1 MTLLAMLLLSIVPRD
16 DTVRESVDLIELNH
30 TFNENGDP
38 NLCQLIYYHWHRDR
52 YEVIAWR
59 MLKSP
64 LMVPY
69 RDHTH
74 GGYTAVWVD
83 DRDTLRVVRS
93 KDFRES
99 WTQYDVELWERNQLP
114 ANERRELRPSRVLK
128 R

>member
-1 MTLLAMLLLSIVPRD
+1 VTLLALLLLSIVPRD

-30 TFNENGDP
+30 TFNENGEP
-38 NLCQLIYYHWHRDR
+38 NLDQLIYYHWHRDR
-52 YEVIAWR
+52 FEVIAWR
-59 MLKSP
+59 MLRSP
-64 LMVPY
+64 LMIPY
-69 RDHTH
+69 RDHAN

-99 WTQYDVELWERNQLP
+99 WTQYDVELLERNVLP
-114 ANERRELRPSRVLK
+114 RELRRELRPSRVLK